1 MSDGEMKRVRSKMH
15 ARTWIIAAEFREPED
30 YGIPHAPVNEAPDGG
45 PFMGASG
52 DTMKVRR

>member
-1 MSDGEMKRVRSKMH
+1 MI

-45 PFMGASG
+45 TFMGASG